1 LLGRSVGMHLQLA
14 GGRWWCVRSCLLA
27 CLGGVF
33 DDVIDVPPISLSA
46 ILLRLLASRSLF
58 MVVISALSPLRV
70 FCFGW
75 LGFGFV
81 GLFCYVDDCMSVR
94 VRACVR
100 ESVTV
105 YERVCVCAFC
115 LDYHISYRI

>member
-1 LLGRSVGMHLQLA
+1 MHLQLA

-33 DDVIDVPPISLSA
+33 DDVIDVPPISVSA
-46 ILLRLLASRSLF
+46 ILVRLLASRSLF
-58 MVVISALSPLRV
+58 MVVISALSLLRV